1 MSEEQNAESKWKS
14 RELGALWKR
23 QGRNQNYLTGKIK
36 IGEFGVEKEVK
47 VVIFTNKN
55 REKNERAP
63 DFIVYESEPA
73 ESQDASAAPTAS
85 ESAPAASE
93 ATTVAPTETTDQE
106 VPDLL
111 I

>member
-1 MSEEQNAESKWKS
+1 MSDEQNNDSKWKS

-55 REKNERAP
+55 KSKNERAP
-63 DFIVYESEPA
+63 DFIVYESEDVA
-73 ESQDASAAPTAS
+73 NANQAVTSSEATASAAPVV
-85 ESAPAASE
+85 EQPAEQDS
-93 ATTVAPTETTDQE
+93 E

>member
-1 MSEEQNAESKWKS
+1 MSTENEQGNDNGNAESKWRS

-23 QGRNQNYLTGKIK
+23 QGRTQNYLTGKIK

-55 REKNERAP
+55 KDKNERAP
-63 DFIVYESEPA
+63 DFIVYESEPVG
-73 ESQDASAAPTAS
+73 ETPQTPEVPEASV
-85 ESAPAASE
+85 ASE
-93 ATTVAPTETTDQE
+93 APVNEE

-111 I
+111 M

>member
-1 MSEEQNAESKWKS
+1 MSDEQNNDSKWKS

-55 REKNERAP
+55 RSKNERAP
-63 DFIVYESEPA
+63 DFIVYESE
-73 ESQDASAAPTAS
+73 DATNTNQAAT
-85 ESAPAASE
+85 
-93 ATTVAPTETTDQE
+93 PTETAASTAPVIEQQAEQDSE

>member
-73 ESQDASAAPTAS
+73 ESQDTATTPTATSAAAP
-85 ESAPAASE
+85 APAAQ
-93 ATTVAPTETTDQE
+93 TEEQE

>member
-55 REKNERAP
+55 RDKNERAP

-73 ESQDASAAPTAS
+73 ESQATEAP
-85 ESAPAASE
+85 E
-93 ATTVAPTETTDQE
+93 ATPEATPEAATEAATEGNDQE

>member
-73 ESQDASAAPTAS
+73 EAQATTT
-85 ESAPAASE
+85 EAPAAQE
-93 ATTVAPTETTDQE
+93 APVAASQTDDQE

>member
-1 MSEEQNAESKWKS
+1 MSTENDQENGNAENKWRQ

-55 REKNERAP
+55 KDKNERAP

-73 ESQDASAAPTAS
+73 PQASATS
-85 ESAPAASE
+85 
-93 ATTVAPTETTDQE
+93 TETAEEAPITSDAAPDQE
-106 VPDLL
+106 VPELL
-111 I
+111 A